1 MIRIRKKYFMDPQH
15 WFIFF
20 CVVQISTSLIQNL
33 TFLFLQGL
41 LLEKVR
47 QFLRDI
53 EEGKYEQKQVP
64 VLLSTRDDLI
74 V

>member
-1 MIRIRKKYFMDPQH
+1 MDPQH

-20 CVVQISTSLIQNL
+20 CVVQISTGTSLIQNL

-64 VLLSTRDDLI
+64 VPETI
-74 V
+74 